1 VQLFSSK
8 TIVFSRFT
16 LALSLCSLSLAIA
29 LNACTGN
36 NPTANNPTTE
46 TTPTQTDSNSP
57 KAQVSA
63 ASVNPPEP
71 KPLLVAPDN
80 PDPKIQAQIEQ
91 YLDRLEAQGFPKTNQ
106 GIWLQVDGKLLA
118 NHQGTVPLPAASV
131 TKIATSLVALQ
142 NFGPDRQFET
152 VISATGPIENGV
164 LQGDLVI
171 EGGQD
176 PFFVWEEAIA
186 LGNTLKQLG
195 IDRVAGNLAIV
206 GPFYM
211 NFETDPI
218 TSGNFLKQGL
228 NRQLWSAEVENQ
240 YATLP
245 PETPRP
251 EVAISGDVLPL
262 SAAPQTREIL
272 VRHYSFPVAEL
283 LKKMNLYSNNLMA
296 DMFAE
301 AVGGADIVAR
311 KAAET
316 VGVPPTEI
324 QLINGSGLGAENR
337 ISPRAA
343 TGLFLAISR
352 ELEPYNLTLSDVVAI
367 AGRDT
372 GILEDRPLPPLAVVK
387 SGSLND
393 VSTIAG
399 VLPTEQ
405 QGDLWFAIMNGGYN
419 FEGFRQSQEQLLN
432 SFVTQWGAV
441 STLPS
446 KLQPSPSRQ
455 TKGSRSQI
463 VK

>member
-1 VQLFSSK
+1 
-8 TIVFSRFT
+8 
-16 LALSLCSLSLAIA
+16 
-29 LNACTGN
+29 
-36 NPTANNPTTE
+36 
-46 TTPTQTDSNSP
+46 
-57 KAQVSA
+57 
-63 ASVNPPEP
+63 
-71 KPLLVAPDN
+71 
-80 PDPKIQAQIEQ
+80 
-91 YLDRLEAQGFPKTNQ
+91 
-106 GIWLQVDGKLLA
+106 
-118 NHQGTVPLPAASV
+118 
-131 TKIATSLVALQ
+131 
-142 NFGPDRQFET
+142 
-152 VISATGPIENGV
+152 
-164 LQGDLVI
+164 
-171 EGGQD
+171 
-176 PFFVWEEAIA
+176 
-186 LGNTLKQLG
+186 
-195 IDRVAGNLAIV
+195 
-206 GPFYM
+206 
-211 NFETDPI
+211 
-218 TSGNFLKQGL
+218 
-228 NRQLWSAEVENQ
+228 
-240 YATLP
+240 
-245 PETPRP
+245 
-251 EVAISGDVLPL
+251 
-262 SAAPQTREIL
+262 

>member
-228 NRQLWSAEVENQ
+228 NRQL
-240 YATLP
+240 
-245 PETPRP
+245 
-251 EVAISGDVLPL
+251 
-262 SAAPQTREIL
+262 
-272 VRHYSFPVAEL
+272 
-283 LKKMNLYSNNLMA
+283 
-296 DMFAE
+296 
-301 AVGGADIVAR
+301 
-311 KAAET
+311 
-316 VGVPPTEI
+316 
-324 QLINGSGLGAENR
+324 
-337 ISPRAA
+337 
-343 TGLFLAISR
+343 
-352 ELEPYNLTLSDVVAI
+352 
-367 AGRDT
+367 
-372 GILEDRPLPPLAVVK
+372 
-387 SGSLND
+387 
-393 VSTIAG
+393 
-399 VLPTEQ
+399 
-405 QGDLWFAIMNGGYN
+405 
-419 FEGFRQSQEQLLN
+419 
-432 SFVTQWGAV
+432 
-441 STLPS
+441 
-446 KLQPSPSRQ
+446 
-455 TKGSRSQI
+455 
-463 VK
+463 